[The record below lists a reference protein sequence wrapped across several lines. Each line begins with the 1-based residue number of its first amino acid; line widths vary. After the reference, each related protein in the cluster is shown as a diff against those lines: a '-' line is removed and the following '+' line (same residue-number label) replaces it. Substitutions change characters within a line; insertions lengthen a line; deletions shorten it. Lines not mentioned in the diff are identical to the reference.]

1 MASTTP
7 SSDPGPVYFWR
18 ETDPEVGYL
27 SQWYYCPFRDDQDE
41 KKTYKTAEHYLMHQK
56 ALVFNDQDIAAQIL
70 KTGSPRKVKSLG
82 RKVKN
87 FDEKTWLKHR
97 RDVARRGNIL
107 KFTRAIT
114 EEGFKRGTPNGNTA
128 ADSLIQ
134 PIESSLLDTLLST
147 GDRDLVEASPFD
159 RIWGIGFRAADAETA
174 RDAWGENLLGKELME
189 VRRILRERRD
199 KGEA

>member
-1 MASTTP
+1 MATTTP

-41 KKTYKTAEHYLMHQK
+41 EKTYKTAEHYMMHQK
-56 ALVFNDQDIAAQIL
+56 ALLFNDQKSAVEIL
-70 KTGSPRKVKSLG
+70 KAGSPRKVKSLG

-97 RDVARRGNIL
+97 CGIARRGNIL

-114 EEGFKRGTPNGNTA
+114 EQGFKRGTPNGNA
-128 ADSLIQ
+128 ATDSLLQ
-134 PIESSLLDTLLST
+134 PIEGSLLDTLLST
-147 GDRDLVEASPFD
+147 GDRDLVEASPYD
-159 RIWGIGFRAADAETA
+159 QIWGIGFKAADAGKSREL
-174 RDAWGENLLGKELME
+174 WGENLLGKELME
-189 VRRILRERRD
+189 VRRILREER
-199 KGEA
+199 